1 MCEGTQEINRI
12 PRMRGTYAA
21 QICICNHWTPA
32 VIKPDVPQPQGD
44 IAERMAQECL
54 AVRVRLLN
62 RTLTAIYDEALRPL
76 GMTTGQLN
84 VLVVVAKRG
93 SVSPATVAQRLHME
107 KSTVS
112 RNIERMRAHGWLIVS
127 PNKSG
132 RGQVLAIH
140 AKGRKLLERALPL
153 WNQAQE
159 RSQALLGQLS
169 AESLRRAADAVWAR
183 AGSG

>member
-1 MCEGTQEINRI
+1 MQPHT
-12 PRMRGTYAA
+12 
-21 QICICNHWTPA
+21 
-32 VIKPDVPQPQGD
+32 PQPQDD
-44 IAERMAQECL
+44 ITERMAQECL

-84 VLVVVAKRG
+84 VMVVVAKRG
-93 SVSPATVAQRLHME
+93 PVSPAAVARRLNME

-112 RNIERMRAHGWLIVS
+112 RNIERMRAHGWLTVS
-127 PNKSG
+127 PSKSG

-153 WNQAQE
+153 WKKAQK
-159 RSQALLGQLS
+159 RAQALLGQRGS
-169 AESLRRAADAVWAR
+169 QSLRRAANAVWAK